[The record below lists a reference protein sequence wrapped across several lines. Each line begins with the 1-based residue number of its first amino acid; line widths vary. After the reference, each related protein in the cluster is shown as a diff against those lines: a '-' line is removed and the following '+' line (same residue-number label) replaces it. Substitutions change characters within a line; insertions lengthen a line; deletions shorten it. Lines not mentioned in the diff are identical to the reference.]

1 MEILGKELIMTLEK
15 IGKLEAI
22 SLILIITINEIVLN
36 VTNIVI
42 LATSSSAILNIIYV
56 SILAIVFTFIICK
69 LFKPF
74 GNKNILDISEYLGGK
89 ILKIFVGI
97 LFILFFLAITGLS
110 ARYLSNNLKIIYFN
124 DSPLVYLLL
133 FFLLP
138 AILLNKLGLKSISG
152 VNLVFIFVVVISL
165 LFLLIS
171 SSNNF
176 DFHRVFPILG
186 KGFYQTFIMGSTNIF
201 AFSGLI
207 YLYFMPSLLKDSKDF
222 KKVSILSIILSS
234 ICLIFS
240 VISILLTFPAATRTD
255 ESLSIYLLT
264 RMLKFGNFLERLDA
278 IFIFAWFVSLL
289 SFLSLNFFYILGIFK
304 EITNIEN
311 IKVLPSPLAFI
322 VLSVSLTI
330 KNYAEIKFWGNYI
343 YKYSLL
349 LLVFVIGFMILILAN
364 LKYKNKN

>member
-1 MEILGKELIMTLEK
+1 MTLEK

-22 SLILIITINEIVLN
+22 SLILIVTINEIVLN
-36 VTNIVI
+36 VPNIII
-42 LATSSSAILNIIYV
+42 LSSSTSSILNMIYV

-74 GNKNILDISEYLGGK
+74 GSKDILDISEYLGGK
-89 ILKIFVGI
+89 FLKILVGI
-97 LFILFFLAITGLS
+97 LFILFFLIITGLS

-124 DSPLVYLLL
+124 NSPLVYLLL
-133 FFLLP
+133 FFLVP
-138 AILLNKLGLKSISG
+138 AILLNKLSLKAISG
-152 VNLVFIFVVVISL
+152 VNLVFIFVVIISL

-171 SSNNF
+171 SSSNF
-176 DFHRVFPILG
+176 DLHRIFPILG
-186 KGFYQTFIMGSTNIF
+186 KGFYQTFIIGSTNIF
-201 AFSGLI
+201 AFSGLA

-222 KKVSILSIILSS
+222 KKVSIISIILSA

-240 VISILLTFPAATRTD
+240 IISILLTFPAAIRTD

-304 EITNIEN
+304 KITNIEN
-311 IKVLPSPLAFI
+311 IKALPSSLAFI
-322 VLSVSLTI
+322 VLAVSLTI
-330 KNYAEIKFWGNYI
+330 KNYADIKFGGHYI

-349 LLVFVIGFMILILAN
+349 FLVFVVGFMILVLAN
-364 LKYKNKN
+364 LKYKNKH